1 MTPLLLASEA
11 SESLK
16 LNLDV
21 PPWAWAAFVAFVAVM
36 ILGDMLLFHRQAH
49 EITMKAAAVE
59 SAVWI
64 TLGLSFT
71 FVIWGWHGSKAAG
84 QYLSGYLIEESLSID
99 NVFVWAVI
107 LTFFAVPA
115 AYRFRVLF
123 WGIFGALVLR
133 AIFIFAGVAL
143 VEKFEWTL
151 YIFGGFLI
159 WTAQKIA
166 RHDEAEVHPDQNLA
180 LRLLRRVIP
189 STTEYDGQKMFTR
202 VDGKRVATP
211 LLAVLVMI
219 ESTDVL
225 FAVDSIPAIFGVSQE
240 QFIIFTSNAMAILG
254 LRALYFCLA
263 GMADKFRY
271 LNTGLAVILA
281 FVGVKMIL
289 ATADIWHAPTWLAL
303 AVIVVVLAVS
313 VVASLRAD
321 ARDHD
326 ASEHDDTID
335 ELVKRSHEHE
345 HHHDGDHTH

>member
-1 MTPLLLASEA
+1 MHALLLASSEA

-16 LNLDV
+16 LHLDV
-21 PPWAWAAFVAFVAVM
+21 PPWAWAAFIAFVAVL
-36 ILGDMLLFHRQAH
+36 IIGDMFVFHRTAH
-49 EITMKAAAVE
+49 EISMKAAAIE
-59 SAVWI
+59 SGVWI

-71 FVIWGWHGSKAAG
+71 FVIWGWHGQTAAG

-107 LTFFAVPA
+107 LTFFAVPSMF
-115 AYRFRVLF
+115 RFRVLF

-151 YIFGGFLI
+151 YVFGGFLL

-166 RHDEAEVHPDQNLA
+166 RHDEAEVHPESNLA
-180 LRLLRRVIP
+180 LRMVRKVVP

-202 VDGKRVATP
+202 LDGKRVATP
-211 LLAVLVMI
+211 LFAVLVMI

-271 LNTGLAVILA
+271 LNKGLAVILA

-289 ATADIWHAPTWLAL
+289 ATADIWHAPTWMAL
-303 AVIVVVLAVS
+303 TVIVVVLTIS
-313 VVASLRAD
+313 IVASLRAD
-321 ARDHD
+321 AMDHD
-326 ASEHDDTID
+326 DSEHDDTID
-335 ELVKRSHEHE
+335 QLVQRSHDHE
-345 HHHDGDHTH
+345 HHHEHDH

>member
-1 MTPLLLASEA
+1 MTALLIAASGGA
-11 SESLK
+11 NSLK
-16 LNLDV
+16 LDLDV
-21 PPWAWAAFVAFVAVM
+21 PLWAWAVFVGLVTTL
-36 ILGDMLLFHRQAH
+36 ILADMLVFHRNPH
-49 EITMKAAAVE
+49 EITIKAAAVE
-59 SAVWI
+59 SAVWV

-71 FVIWGWHGSKAAG
+71 FVIWGWHGGAAAG

-107 LTFFAVPA
+107 LTFFQVPQ

-123 WGIFGALVLR
+123 WGIFGALMLR

-143 VEKFEWTL
+143 VERFEEAL
-151 YIFGGFLI
+151 YVFGAFLI
-159 WTAQKIA
+159 YTAWKIS

-180 LRLLRRVIP
+180 LRLVRKVVP
-189 STTEYDGQKMFTR
+189 STTRYDGQKMFTKEN
-202 VDGKRVATP
+202 GKRVATP
-211 LLAVLVMI
+211 LFAVLVMV

-225 FAVDSIPAIFGVSQE
+225 FAVDSIPAIFAVSQE
-240 QFIIFTSNAMAILG
+240 QFIIFTSNAFAILG

-271 LNTGLAVILA
+271 LNTGLGVILG

-303 AVIVVVLAVS
+303 AIIIGVLAAA

-321 ARDHD
+321 ARDTVGGHSD
-326 ASEHDDTID
+326 VIEEMVERSE
-335 ELVKRSHEHE
+335 EEH
-345 HHHDGDHTH
+345 

>member
-1 MTPLLLASEA
+1 MRALLLASEA
-11 SESLK
+11 SDKLK

-21 PPWAWAAFVAFVAVM
+21 PAWQWGAF
-36 ILGDMLLFHRQAH
+36 LGLVVTLVLLDMLVFHRDAH
-49 EITMKAAAVE
+49 EVSIKAAAVE

-64 TLGLSFT
+64 SLGLSFT
-71 FVIWGWHGSKAAG
+71 FVMWWLHGGTAAG

-107 LTFFAVPA
+107 LTFFAVPQ

-133 AIFIFAGVAL
+133 AVFIFAGVAL
-143 VEKFEWTL
+143 VERFDWLL
-151 YIFGGFLI
+151 YIFGAFLI
-159 WTAQKIA
+159 YTAYKIS

-180 LRLLRRVIP
+180 LRLVRKIVP
-189 STTEYDGQKMFTR
+189 STNEYDGQKMFTR
-202 VDGKRVATP
+202 VNGKRVATP
-211 LLAVLVMI
+211 LFAVLVMV

-225 FAVDSIPAIFGVSQE
+225 FAVDSIPAIFAVSQE
-240 QFIIFTSNAMAILG
+240 QFVIFTSNAFAILG

-271 LNTGLAVILA
+271 LNTGLGVILA

-289 ATADIWHAPTWLAL
+289 ATADVWHPPTWLAL
-303 AVIVVVLAVS
+303 TVIIGVLAVS
-313 VVASLRAD
+313 VIASLRAD

-326 ASEHDDTID
+326 ASEHDDTIE
-335 ELVKRSHEHE
+335 ELVQRSHEHE
-345 HHHDGDHTH
+345 HQHDGDHTH

>member
-1 MTPLLLASEA
+1 MMHALLLASSEA

-21 PPWAWAAFVAFVAVM
+21 PPWAWAAFVAFVAVL
-36 ILGDMLLFHRQAH
+36 IIGDMFIFHRTAH
-49 EITMKAAAVE
+49 DITIKAAAIE
-59 SAVWI
+59 SGVWI

-71 FVIWGWHGSKAAG
+71 FVIWGWHGRTAAG

-107 LTFFAVPA
+107 LTFFAVPNM
-115 AYRFRVLF
+115 YRFRVLF

-151 YIFGGFLI
+151 YVFGGFLL

-166 RHDEAEVHPDQNLA
+166 RHDEAEVHPENNLA
-180 LRLLRRVIP
+180 LRMVRKIVP
-189 STTEYDGQKMFTR
+189 STNEYDGQKMFTR
-202 VDGKRVATP
+202 VNAKRVATP
-211 LLAVLVMI
+211 LFAVLVMI

-271 LNTGLAVILA
+271 LNKGLAVILA

-289 ATADIWHAPTWLAL
+289 ATADIWHAPTWMAL
-303 AVIVVVLAVS
+303 TVIVVVLAIS
-313 VVASLRAD
+313 ILLSLRAD

-326 ASEHDDTID
+326 HNHH
-335 ELVKRSHEHE
+335 ELVDEMVERSHDHEHE
-345 HHHDGDHTH
+345 HDG